1 MKNSFKISI
10 RMAGFE
16 NIRGENIEQGWG
28 WRRGV
33 AISKKLG
40 VGGRRRRVDSK
51 QRLEGGRRG
60 AWGSV
65 GESFFGRGNSWCCS

>member
-1 MKNSFKISI
+1 M
-10 RMAGFE
+10 G
-16 NIRGENIEQGWG
+16 
-28 WRRGV
+28 RGV
-33 AISKKLG
+33 VISKKLG

-65 GESFFGRGNSWCCS
+65 GESFSGRGNSWCCS